1 MMKKTLLAAGILLAS
16 LTLNAAN
23 SGTAVYEA
31 NCKACHMLKP
41 MMDKEKMM
49 KMSMSER
56 MAMKQKMMKTMKAP
70 PMSKVSAKLKYDFK
84 NDKTKVVAFIKDYIV
99 NPDANKAHCMPMAL
113 KRFGTMPAIGKSM
126 SDKDVNTVANWVYD
140 NFDETW
146 DAKAMNM
153 MCNAKGMNKGAMKC
167 ASGKCGGMVKKPK
180 AATMKCGMGKCGG
193 K

>member
-1 MMKKTLLAAGILLAS
+1 MKKTVLIAGALLFS
-16 LTLNAAN
+16 TLTLNAVN

-41 MMDKEKMM
+41 MMDKKKMM

-99 NPDANKAHCMPMAL
+99 NPNANKAHCMPMAL

-126 SDKDVNTVANWVYD
+126 SAEDVNTVANWVYD

-167 ASGKCGGMVKKPK
+167 ASGKCGGMEKKPK